1 MAIMV
6 CGLPPKRCCEG
17 SIVFLYDYMYMAW
30 KQRLGYYNIIFPF
43 EDTLTCAQREEYML
57 NLSRECIW
65 IFSLTL
71 SNGLFLVTN
80 NMHVPC
86 SMLFDSLVSVP

>member
-1 MAIMV
+1 MN
-6 CGLPPKRCCEG
+6 
-17 SIVFLYDYMYMAW
+17 W
-30 KQRLGYYNIIFPF
+30 KLRLGYHNIIFPF
-43 EDTLTCAQREEYML
+43 EDTLTCAERKEYIPS
-57 NLSRECIW
+57 LSRERIW

-80 NMHVPC
+80 NMHVPR